1 MSLRLSLR
9 AAAIAL
15 AVILLPLTAL
25 AHSTLKRTDPASGAV
40 LSASPPS
47 VVLEFN
53 EPARL
58 TSVVVVAADQ
68 SERKLEFKPGD
79 SATLFTVAAPELSPG
94 RNELRWKAL
103 SKDGHPVSGT
113 VILVLKPAAAPSGSP
128 SHSPLR

>member
-1 MSLRLSLR
+1 MILRPMLR
-9 AAAIAL
+9 PAAILLLAAL
-15 AVILLPLTAL
+15 APVAAL

-40 LSASPPS
+40 LATSPPS

-58 TSVVVVAADQ
+58 TSVVAVAADQ
-68 SERKLEFKPGD
+68 SERKLEFTPSG
-79 SATLFTVAAPELSPG
+79 SATTFTVAEPSLEAG

-113 VILVLKPAAAPSGSP
+113 VILVIKPKSP
-128 SHSPLR
+128 GR